1 MPRYNLHTSLLSHGI
16 AFKIVP
22 VGATE
27 AVLVVRVA
35 QSWLAPHRIGKPGNR
50 EFWARSSAGKYPM
63 TIWQL
68 RDAFVLSGSV
78 HERIRSFVSERVEEC
93 AGYRLAIQFPN
104 DQPKAVLHLVP
115 LSAFARPE
123 QRIDVV
129 NCL

>member
-78 HERIRSFVSERVEEC
+78 HERIRSFVSDRVEDCGEY
-93 AGYRLAIQFPN
+93 YRLAIEFPN
-104 DQPKAVLHLVP
+104 DQPRAVLHLVP

-123 QRIDVV
+123 LR
-129 NCL
+129 